1 MGSMLFIEVID
12 ESLVVSLDL
21 GLSFPRPSA
30 RKPQSSIRLPTIK
43 RRSDAGTVKTTESN
57 ESSLFSLSLFFSFDS
72 DVSNVPTAAT
82 ATSVAATA
90 TTVAA
95 TLALLLPMALLVP
108 AFSSADPAA
117 AAAEAAVPAPTALAV
132 PFYSPP
138 LYVALNMHAETW
150 LNPLG
155 SAQAMPTRPQPPRCR
170 TNTNM
175 ATYVHKLFVYE
186 QFVRLTRT
194 SALYLTSVASLR

>member
-1 MGSMLFIEVID
+1 MLFIEVID

-21 GLSFPRPSA
+21 GLSFPRPTA
-30 RKPQSSIRLPTIK
+30 RKPQSSIRPPTIK
-43 RRSDAGTVKTTESN
+43 RRSDAETVKTTESN
-57 ESSLFSLSLFFSFDS
+57 QSSLFSLSLFFSFDS
-72 DVSNVPTAAT
+72 DVADAPTAAT
-82 ATSVAATA
+82 AASVAATA
-90 TTVAA
+90 ATVGA
-95 TLALLLPMALLVP
+95 TLALLLPMALLVL

-117 AAAEAAVPAPTALAV
+117 APAKAAVPAATALAV

-138 LYVALNMHAETW
+138 PYVALNMHAETW

-155 SAQAMPTRPQPPRCR
+155 STQAMPTRPQPPRCR

-194 SALYLTSVASLR
+194 SALYLTSLTSLR